1 VSTHFH
7 HKQQVVYD
15 VVMATHPNSS
25 PPPEVD
31 LNQVVAY
38 NIREARLLRGWTQEE
53 LAERLE
59 PYLGQRLTQAG
70 VSSIERAWDGE
81 RRREFDAHELLIFAM
96 VFDLPILWFLL
107 PPPDDH
113 RLMRSTTRPVDELYA
128 WLLGQPDQLEPVYE
142 RLRQLGVADPTA
154 AEATVEKITGV
165 PAAAKQWSY
174 RERRKEL
181 LLALL
186 DEHADSL
193 DSAVDELGRW
203 VDHLRQ
209 VGIRGF
215 IAEHTGD
222 EGFTYPKGTTPAAG
236 VAPPA
241 GTDETTPDD
250 TNQDRKS
257 GGTG

>member
-1 VSTHFH
+1 VHYH
-7 HKQQVVYD
+7 HKQQVVYAS
-15 VVMATHPNSS
+15 VMAPQPDP
-25 PPPEVD
+25 PPPEDID

-38 NIREARLLRGWTQEE
+38 NIREARQLRGWTQEE
-53 LAERLE
+53 LADRLE

-107 PPPDDH
+107 PPPGDH
-113 RLMRSTTRPVDELYA
+113 RVMRSTTRPVDELYA
-128 WLLGQPDQLEPVYE
+128 WLLGEPRQLEPVYE
-142 RLRQLGVADPTA
+142 RLRQLGIADPTS
-154 AEATVEKITGV
+154 AEQTVEKITGITS
-165 PAAAKQWSY
+165 PAKQWSY

-193 DSAVDELGRW
+193 DTAVEELGRM

-222 EGFTYPKGTTPAAG
+222 DDFTYLDGHTPTVQPK
-236 VAPPA
+236 V
-241 GTDETTPDD
+241 DETSSDETSQP
-250 TNQDRKS
+250 RRA
-257 GGTG
+257 TGETG